1 MLAADQSTKIL
12 PVSLSTA
19 LRPIHRSTISVHHA
33 KQGYDYPMI
42 RLPHTLSKLI
52 GLPTK
57 IYQTI
62 YDGALAFLVVVA
74 PPREAPKMSTKLLS
88 LHGEGRAFESPRA
101 HRFFDSEAHTLSF
114 KAHFFSHR
122 SSYFFILALRV
133 RIHHAHSIRRAAL
146 KATSRMRRR
155 TTAFTA
161 FIIHSHFNRASWFV
175 CS

>member
-52 GLPTK
+52 GLPTQ

-74 PPREAPKMSTKLLS
+74 PPREAPKMSTKPLS
-88 LHGEGRAFESPRA
+88 LHGGDQEFESPRA
-101 HRFFDSEAHTLSF
+101 HRFFFQSEARIKPEAEDDEDEKLHNSSAKAAQRIDRDGITLGG
-114 KAHFFSHR
+114 
-122 SSYFFILALRV
+122 
-133 RIHHAHSIRRAAL
+133 
-146 KATSRMRRR
+146 
-155 TTAFTA
+155 
-161 FIIHSHFNRASWFV
+161 
-175 CS
+175 

>member
-1 MLAADQSTKIL
+1 MLAADQSTKML

-19 LRPIHRSTISVHHA
+19 LRPIHHSTISVHHA

-52 GLPTK
+52 GLPTQ

-74 PPREAPKMSTKLLS
+74 PPRETPKMSTKPLS

-101 HRFFDSEAHTLSF
+101 HLFFFGLLTMQRGSA
-114 KAHFFSHR
+114 KA
-122 SSYFFILALRV
+122 
-133 RIHHAHSIRRAAL
+133 
-146 KATSRMRRR
+146 
-155 TTAFTA
+155 
-161 FIIHSHFNRASWFV
+161 
-175 CS
+175 